1 MKRVLCILMLLS
13 LIILSFSS
21 CNNASNGVINETE
34 DEIGSKVE
42 VEAKPDRRNSAEM
55 QYLYFED
62 LLGDVTDLIEGNF
75 VSLTKE
81 DGVYY
86 YEFNVVKSLR
96 GKGTESVI
104 MVQSVPTNYS
114 IIGTDIQF
122 STYDI
127 NYESGRSYLLLLSRH
142 SSVYTEGEVFSF
154 VNDSLIIPLDTLS
167 SSLSTT
173 EGMSLYGETLSNQCK
188 HRETNLAIEQGNMKE
203 FVLEKIQDN
212 PLSNENDY
220 IISTNVSDILAMS
233 EYVLVVKI
241 DELFMESYTKDRIT
255 YCCSVEEVI
264 KGLLNKQ
271 DIKIT
276 FPIDE
281 VEIGSSYIVAV
292 NELQGTGA
300 SYFVMSSK
308 NSIYGLSEYESIT
321 NEID

>member
-42 VEAKPDRRNSAEM
+42 VEAKPERRNSAEM

-75 VSLTKE
+75 VSLTEE

-104 MVQSVPTNYS
+104 IVQSVPANYS
-114 IIGTDIQF
+114 IIGTDIRF

-167 SSLSTT
+167 SSLSTM
-173 EGMSLYGETLSNQCK
+173 EGMSLYGETLSNQFK
-188 HRETNLAIEQGNMKE
+188 HRETNLAIQQGNMKE
-203 FVLEKIQDN
+203 FVLEKIQEN
-212 PLSNENDY
+212 PLSNENNY

>member
-42 VEAKPDRRNSAEM
+42 VEAKPERRNSAEM

-75 VSLTKE
+75 VSLTEE

-104 MVQSVPTNYS
+104 IVQSVPANYS

-167 SSLSTT
+167 SSLSTM
-173 EGMSLYGETLSNQCK
+173 EGMSLYGETLSNQFK
-188 HRETNLAIEQGNMKE
+188 HRETNLAIQQGNMKE
-203 FVLEKIQDN
+203 FVLEKIQEN
-212 PLSNENDY
+212 PLSNENNY

>member
-1 MKRVLCILMLLS
+1 MKRVLCILILLS
-13 LIILSFSS
+13 LVILSFSS
-21 CNNASNGVINETE
+21 CNNASDGFINETE
-34 DEIGSKVE
+34 GEIGTKVE
-42 VEAKPDRRNSAEM
+42 VEAKPNIRNSAEM

-62 LLGDVTDLIEGNF
+62 LLGDVTDVIEGNF
-75 VSLTKE
+75 VSLTE
-81 DGVYY
+81 EGGVYY
-86 YEFNVVKSLR
+86 YEFNDVKSLR
-96 GKGTESVI
+96 GKGTDSTI
-104 MVQSVPTNYS
+104 MVQSVPADYS

-127 NYESGRSYLLLLSRH
+127 DYESGRSYLLLLSRH

-154 VNDSLIIPLDTLS
+154 VNDSLIIPLDTFS
-167 SSLSTT
+167 SSFSTLK
-173 EGMSLYGETLSNQCK
+173 EMSLYGRALSNQFK
-188 HRETNLAIEQGNMKE
+188 NHDTNLAVEQGNMKE
-203 FVLEKIQDN
+203 FVLEKIQGN

-281 VEIGSSYIVAV
+281 VEIGNSYIVAV

-300 SYFVMSSK
+300 NYFVMSSK
-308 NSIYGLSEYESIT
+308 NSIYDLNQYESII
-321 NEID
+321 NIVD